1 MTGDNKCYSGSH
13 FRSDRQFNDVF
24 PPSIRKFADRHW
36 TPLSVAR
43 KVADYLSV
51 KKGSKI
57 LDIGSGAGKF
67 CLAAAHYKPEA
78 LFFGVEQR
86 KNLVDEAEAAKA
98 SLGID
103 NAFFLH
109 GNFMQTDFDLY
120 DHFYF
125 YNSFYENLIWGE
137 KIDNTL
143 EYSENLY
150 RYYNRYLYKLLASR
164 PDGTRLVTYHSVEDE
179 VPADYQL
186 VSSHLDGLLK
196 CWIKISGLSQVDDE
210 HDHPCHRSSYAL
222 PVQQEKIIKAVRS
235 ANSIPAI
242 ELACSDMLRDLIESG
257 IADKEIYK
265 FLGDVVTLLKTQ
277 NLQACASQTKT
288 NILFAV
294 EFFKRVLNAAAITNK
309 YTNVQ

>member
-1 MTGDNKCYSGSH
+1 MIDDNKCCAVTR

-67 CLAAAHYKPEA
+67 CLAAAHYKPEVQ
-78 LFFGVEQR
+78 FFGVEQR
-86 KNLVDEAEAAKA
+86 KSLVDEAEAAKKT
-98 SLGID
+98 LGIR

-109 GNFMQTDFDLY
+109 GNFMQTNFDLY

-125 YNSFYENLIWGE
+125 FNSFYENLVWGE

-150 RYYNRYLYKLLASR
+150 HYYNRYLYKLLASR

-179 VPADYQL
+179 VPTDYQL
-186 VSSHLDGLLK
+186 VGSHLDGLLK
-196 CWIKISGLSQVDDE
+196 FWIKISGLNDVDHE
-210 HDHPCHRSSYAL
+210 NDHPYYKPSRISL
-222 PVQQEKIIKAVRS
+222 EQQEKMIVATGLADRS
-235 ANSIPAI
+235 
-242 ELACSDMLRDLIESG
+242 L
-257 IADKEIYK
+257 
-265 FLGDVVTLLKTQ
+265 
-277 NLQACASQTKT
+277 
-288 NILFAV
+288 
-294 EFFKRVLNAAAITNK
+294 
-309 YTNVQ
+309 